1 MHLINL
7 WSEAKGQISHPST
20 IGFKVAIQVHT
31 RLNRYAQ
38 INQLLAK
45 FIFKDVRL
53 PKIITFSKYI
63 EDLSQS
69 IELDKKVEYGKGVH
83 FLTHL

>member
-7 WSEAKGQISHPST
+7 WSEAKGQISHTST
-20 IGFKVAIQVHT
+20 FGFRVAIQVHT

-45 FIFKDVRL
+45 FICKDVRL
-53 PKIITFSKYI
+53 QKIIVFSKYI

-69 IELDKKVEYGKGVH
+69 FDLDKNVE
-83 FLTHL
+83 